1 VADVMAL
8 GPVRIESAKVRLQR
22 FTAEDLTPQYLG
34 WLNDAVTMRY
44 SNQRFRRHTRES
56 SLAYLQSFDGT
67 PNLFLSIR
75 RRSDGLA
82 LGTMTAYL
90 AEPHGTADMGILIGE
105 RACWGQ
111 GYGLDAWQA
120 LLDWLLRDRG
130 LRKVTAGTL
139 ECNAAMLRLM
149 EKSGM
154 HHEGSRR
161 QQEIVEGVAYDILY
175 FARFGDD

>member
-1 VADVMAL
+1 VTDVIAQ
-8 GPVRIESAKVRLQR
+8 GPVRIESAKVRLQS
-22 FTAEDLTPQYLG
+22 FTADDVTPEYLG
-34 WLNDAVTMRY
+34 WLNDPVTMRY

-56 SLAYLQSFDGT
+56 SLAYLESFGGS
-67 PNLFLSIR
+67 PNLFLSVR

-82 LGTMTAYL
+82 VGTMTAYL

-105 RACWGQ
+105 RSCWGQ
-111 GYGLDAWQA
+111 GYGLDAWQS
-120 LLDWLLRDRG
+120 LLNWLLRDCG

-139 ECNAAMLRLM
+139 DCNTAMLRLM

-161 QQEIVEGVAYDILY
+161 RQEIVDGVAHDLLY
-175 FARFGDD
+175 FARFRDD